1 MRSTSFLDALTMSI
15 LNFCVAVIFTGLHVV
30 NALYDWPNPFVTI
43 AAPFAAAAFFVVTAL
58 WFLQLTRTVSTH
70 RSAPNRRS
78 TPGAGNSQRGR
89 VIRFLHGF
97 SHRRWT
103 RSMVG

>member
-1 MRSTSFLDALTMSI
+1 MRSTRFLDALTMSL
-15 LNFCVAVIFTGLHVV
+15 LNFCVAVILTGLHVV

-43 AAPFAAAAFFVVTAL
+43 AAPVAAAAFFVVTAL
-58 WFLQLTRTVSTH
+58 WFLQLTRSANTH
-70 RSAPNRRS
+70 RSAPIRRS
-78 TPGAGNSQRGR
+78 TPIAGECQRAR

-103 RSMVG
+103 RSAVG